1 MRNTSLREISSYLRL
16 INESRY
22 LNFILEFNIQS
33 VVEIP
38 QLLREGLTLII
49 GKRMNDQLE
58 AETIAKMMNFINE
71 EQKQMV
77 LHLKI
82 ADCIYID
89 KERGAI
95 PVPIIIPKYPTQ
107 NVTDE
112 MIDSVQG
119 EDFDRIIGCV
129 VREKPQKTEST
140 FSVEKELSYQSK
152 IIMEDLKYFPFDFQG
167 ERGIRLS
174 MNPRTIADVL
184 EELVKQEWIRRH
196 DSKINTGKGKG
207 QFQPYLFT
215 DKAITE
221 FGKQKIVGKGG
232 LEHAFWQYR
241 CAKYFSNRGYK
252 VEIEHFFSGRTSV
265 DVVATKG
272 DERVAVEIELND
284 TPHIKDNILKCMR
297 ERFDHIIIAV
307 YGSKLRK
314 RVQQTTLSDL
324 KIEPWLKCGKLE
336 LEMLSAFLD

>member
-1 MRNTSLREISSYLRL
+1 
-16 INESRY
+16 
-22 LNFILEFNIQS
+22 
-33 VVEIP
+33 
-38 QLLREGLTLII
+38 
-49 GKRMNDQLE
+49 
-58 AETIAKMMNFINE
+58 
-71 EQKQMV
+71 MV
-77 LHLKI
+77 K
-82 ADCIYID
+82 
-89 KERGAI
+89 
-95 PVPIIIPKYPTQ
+95 
-107 NVTDE
+107 
-112 MIDSVQG
+112 
-119 EDFDRIIGCV
+119 
-129 VREKPQKTEST
+129 
-140 FSVEKELSYQSK
+140 
-152 IIMEDLKYFPFDFQG
+152 
-167 ERGIRLS
+167 
-174 MNPRTIADVL
+174 
-184 EELVKQEWIRRH
+184 
-196 DSKINTGKGKG
+196 KINLGKGKG

-252 VEIEHFFSGRTSV
+252 VEIEHFFSGGTSV
-265 DVVATKG
+265 DVVAIKG
-272 DERVAVEIELND
+272 GDRVAVEIELND